1 MANLKEYMTSISFS
15 HMLFPLLIG
24 QCVDIFPTEV
34 LCAHPPLMI
43 QAIKDI
49 LAIQSWLVGEM
60 AVLYVP

>member
-1 MANLKEYMTSISFS
+1 
-15 HMLFPLLIG
+15 MLFPLLIG